1 MFRNF
6 FSVSGLVLMLRARI
20 AMYLFIVVLYI
31 LSPFDIIPE
40 SVIGVLGFL
49 DDLAITGVILLY
61 LTVIFRQSLANRNQ

>member
-1 MFRNF
+1 
-6 FSVSGLVLMLRARI
+6 MLRARI